1 MIVDLF
7 GSFPCTIENGRIK
20 LPAPFCKALSL
31 DSKQK
36 FHVMKENGEKLLM
49 YSQEQWEAKAQDL
62 RSLRV
67 KEGGGDRLFKFA
79 DSHYTIDIDKNGR
92 LTIPRNVREAANLEK
107 KVVVVG
113 MFDHMEIWDYET
125 YERKLGRM

>member
-20 LPAPFCKALSL
+20 LPAPFCKALSI

-36 FHVMKENGEKLLM
+36 FHVMKENGGTLLV
-49 YSQEQWEAKAQDL
+49 YSQSQWESKAQEL
-62 RSLRV
+62 RSLIV
-67 KEGGGDRLFKFA
+67 KEGGDERLFKFA
-79 DSHYTIDIDKNGR
+79 DSHYTIDVDKGGR
-92 LTIPRNVREAANLEK
+92 LTIPQNLREAAGLDK

-113 MFDHMEIWDYET
+113 MFDHMQIWNFET
-125 YERKLGRM
+125 YERKQGRM